1 MKKLHCCKELAN
13 LSRKLRR
20 ATEQMIQAID
30 TIKSGDEVILEI
42 LYLNDSKI
50 SERLMKITE
59 ELFELP
65 DQEYQILEDIL
76 EEVWIELD
84 YFKRFK
90 KKLIQFL
97 S

>member
-1 MKKLHCCKELAN
+1 MNVQIYKELAN
-13 LSRKLRR
+13 LSRKLRQSNER
-20 ATEQMIQAID
+20 MIQAID
-30 TIKSGDEVILEI
+30 TIKSGDEVILKI
-42 LYLNDSKI
+42 PYLNDSKI
-50 SERLMKITE
+50 SERLVKITE

-65 DQEYQILEDIL
+65 DQEYQILEDLL